1 MTTDSELDKKRE
13 QKMFDRFDE
22 FHALGIFGEK
32 VGDVMVQGI
41 LRADY
46 KIPADWR
53 QRFKKVYG
61 WVPVEIFD
69 ALFEGKSRYEVARE
83 ELTEMGLLQDN
94 GHRRGGQ
101 IVWELSDIGR
111 EHGWDIL
118 DAANK
123 PKN

>member
-32 VGDVMVQGI
+32 VVGGEPSE
-41 LRADY
+41 Y
-46 KIPADWR
+46 KIPTDWR

-61 WVPVEIFD
+61 WVPVDLFD
-69 ALFEGKSRYEVARE
+69 AVFEGKSRYVVARE
-83 ELTEMGLLQDN
+83 ELTEMGLLQDS

-101 IVWELSDIGR
+101 IVWELSEIGR
-111 EHGWDIL
+111 KYGHDIL